1 MKTYLLG
8 FALLTLAACG
18 GSPLTIPAKDATKM
32 VDLSE
37 SAPSPD
43 APLMID
49 VSPVETIENV
59 ARPRPT
65 NKHMPPWVPILYR
78 GNDLPRPIL
87 TPVKA

>member
-18 GSPLTIPAKDATKM
+18 GSPLTRPAKDATKM

-43 APLMID
+43 EPLMID

-59 ARPRPT
+59 ARPRLAPT
-65 NKHMPPWVPILYR
+65 NICPPGAPILYR
-78 GNDLPRPIL
+78 GNMTCPDRF
-87 TPVKA
+87 

>member
-37 SAPSPD
+37 SAPSAD
-43 APLMID
+43 APLMVD
-49 VSPVETIENV
+49 VSPLRQLKMWRAPDPHQQTYAPLGHPSFIGVI
-59 ARPRPT
+59 
-65 NKHMPPWVPILYR
+65 
-78 GNDLPRPIL
+78 
-87 TPVKA
+87 

>member
-43 APLMID
+43 EPLMID
-49 VSPVETIENV
+49 VSLVETIENV
-59 ARPRPT
+59 ARPRPA
-65 NKHMPPWVPILYR
+65 PPNICPPGAPILYR
-78 GNDLPRPIL
+78 GNMTCQTDFN
-87 TPVKA
+87 AS

>member
-37 SAPSPD
+37 SAPSVD
-43 APLMID
+43 APLLVDM
-49 VSPVETIENV
+49 SSVEKIENV
-59 ARPRPT
+59 ARPRPASVNT
-65 NKHMPPWVPILYR
+65 CPPGAPILYG
-78 GNDLPRPIL
+78 GNL
-87 TPVKA
+87 TCPDRF

>member
-37 SAPSPD
+37 SAPSAD
-43 APLMID
+43 APLMVD
-49 VSPVETIENV
+49 VSPVEKIENV
-59 ARPRPT
+59 ARPRPAPA
-65 NKHMPPWVPILYR
+65 NICPPGAPILYR
-78 GNDLPRPIL
+78 GNMTCPDRF
-87 TPVKA
+87 

>member
-37 SAPSPD
+37 SAPSAD
-43 APLMID
+43 APLMVD
-49 VSPVETIENV
+49 VSPVEKIESV
-59 ARPRPT
+59 ALPRPAPA
-65 NKHMPPWVPILYR
+65 NICPAGAPILYR
-78 GNDLPRPIL
+78 GNMTCPDRF
-87 TPVKA
+87 

>member
-37 SAPSPD
+37 STPSVD
-43 APLMID
+43 APLMVD
-49 VSPVETIENV
+49 VSPVEKIENV
-59 ARPRPT
+59 ARPRPASI
-65 NKHMPPWVPILYR
+65 NICPPGAPILYR
-78 GNDLPRPIL
+78 GNMTCPDRF
-87 TPVKA
+87 

>member
-18 GSPLTIPAKDATKM
+18 GSPLTKDATKM

-65 NKHMPPWVPILYR
+65 PTNICPPGAPILYR
-78 GNDLPRPIL
+78 GNMTCPDRF
-87 TPVKA
+87 

>member
-8 FALLTLAACG
+8 FGLLTLATCG

-32 VDLSE
+32 VELSK

-49 VSPVETIENV
+49 ATPVETIENV

-65 NKHMPPWVPILYR
+65 PTNLCPPGAPILYR
-78 GNDLPRPIL
+78 GNMTCPD
-87 TPVKA
+87 